1 MSFFFSFSRSGLG
14 ELAWL
19 SYFALISSIP
29 CRLIFSMNRSK
40 KPGGV
45 VAVRESDL
53 RAWSVYPEFPGL
65 LAMNKMLCAVQ
76 EANGA
81 NVNAGAQLVSWA
93 LANGVKRD
101 QITASAGTWCYSA
114 PAERQIWGQTM
125 ADRCLDG
132 AAREKAIALGIST
145 VENLKEMSEAWE
157 RWVDA
162 EDGWF
167 GCMHGEALIKL

>member
-1 MSFFFSFSRSGLG
+1 MPFVKR
-14 ELAWL
+14 
-19 SYFALISSIP
+19 
-29 CRLIFSMNRSK
+29 RK

-53 RAWSVYPEFPGL
+53 RAWSVYPQLPGL
-65 LAMNKMLCAVQ
+65 LAMNEMLCAVQ

-101 QITASAGTWCYSA
+101 QITASAGTWCYST
-114 PAERQIWGQTM
+114 PDERQIWGRTM
-125 ADRCLDG
+125 ADRCMNG
-132 AAREKAIALGIST
+132 AARKKAIELAIST
-145 VENLKEMSEAWE
+145 EENLREMSEAWE
-157 RWVDA
+157 RWTVA

-167 GCMHGEALIKL
+167 GCMHGEVLVKL